1 MNATGAWIMSV
12 DRTSNSTATGDRAWT
27 MGEDDPLHTFE
38 ERTEIGA
45 WDEAEALVST
55 HLTEIALRH
64 ADYAACVRAIP
75 RHLFSR
81 YPLLA
86 LARLFIDLPD
96 LSVPMQNVHRLLSEM
111 RSVSTLGASLENT
124 SPPSRG
130 GRLRSA
136 DVLLHMIMHRLSGR
150 VTMAHE
156 MGLELE
162 GCSLGPTDE
171 IPPPDLCL
179 YLWQIAYTGVLKGDI
194 DMALRVFGRLREHAV
209 LSQCPDGGSG
219 DFCATHARDWEMSAL
234 EGLALTHELQG
245 DRAAALNLLEEAE
258 TKRADAGTEPP
269 VLTWLAGATA
279 RSLIAEERVDTETQ
293 QAAYEQ
299 IRPWLPRTELRPLLM
314 VSEISRIHR
323 EKGIEWSAPQFQ
335 IRRISTVE
343 QWREGSLCAGVALTY
358 QAMLLTW
365 AGQFAA
371 AGRLVDTFPDDSAA
385 VVERARLALL
395 QGDNV
400 QALLLVHDASF
411 NSAMRRHHAD
421 RLIIT
426 ACAAWGCGQRQ
437 EAFVALREAA
447 TLIRRFKLES
457 VLARVPWAPLRELA
471 VAAQD
476 DGVCDLVAAVDAVP
490 EAVRIAKYAPLSRAE
505 LLALKAM
512 TDFPRVADAARE
524 LFVTP
529 ATMKRTRVDLYRKLG
544 ASSLHEALLK
554 AARRG
559 LI

>member
-1 MNATGAWIMSV
+1 MAV
-12 DRTSNSTATGDRAWT
+12 DRRGNSIATEKRT
-27 MGEDDPLHTFE
+27 QEMSEKDPLVAFQRSAELMAWNDAE
-38 ERTEIGA
+38 ENI
-45 WDEAEALVST
+45 ST
-55 HLTEIALRH
+55 HLTDIAARRC
-64 ADYAACVRAIP
+64 DYAPHVRAVP

-81 YPLLA
+81 HPLFA
-86 LARLFIDLPD
+86 LARLLVDLPD
-96 LSVPMQNVHRLLSEM
+96 LSVPMQAVHRLLSEM
-111 RSVSTLGASLENT
+111 RSISTLGATFEAFQ
-124 SPPSRG
+124 PSTG
-130 GRLRSA
+130 DGRTRSA
-136 DVLLHMIMHRLSGR
+136 DILLHVIMHRLSGR
-150 VTMAHE
+150 MTMAHK

-162 GCSLGPTDE
+162 GCSLRPTDE
-171 IPPPDLCL
+171 IPFQDLSL
-179 YLWQIAYTGVLKGDI
+179 YLWQIAYTGLLKGDI
-194 DMALRVFGRLREHAV
+194 EMAVRVFGRLREHS
-209 LSQCPDGGSG
+209 LTNNIPDDESA
-219 DFCATHARDWEMSAL
+219 DPWTVRAQDWEIAAL
-234 EGLALTHELQG
+234 EGLALTHEIQG
-245 DRAAALNLLEEAE
+245 DRATALNLLSE
-258 TKRADAGTEPP
+258 TEQKRTLGAEPP
-269 VLTWLAGATA
+269 ALTWLVGATA
-279 RSLIAEERVDTETQ
+279 RSLMAEDLVDTDTQ

-323 EKGIEWSAPQFQ
+323 EKGIEWSVPQFQ
-335 IRRISTVE
+335 IKLISTVE
-343 QWREGSLCAGVALTY
+343 QWREGNTCAGVALTH
-358 QAMLLTW
+358 QAMLLAW

-371 AGRLVDTFPDDSAA
+371 AGRLIDTFPDDSAA
-385 VVERARLALL
+385 AMEKARLALL
-395 QGDNV
+395 QGDYV
-400 QALLLVHDASF
+400 QALLLIHDAEISDE
-411 NSAMRRHHAD
+411 MRRHHAD

-447 TLIRRFKLES
+447 LLIQRFKLES

-476 DGVCDLVAAVDAVP
+476 DEVCDLVAAMDAVP

-505 LLALKAM
+505 LLALRAM
-512 TDFPRVADAARE
+512 IDHPRVADAARE